1 MPVKKRI
8 LIVANELSP
17 YLELT
22 DFSKILNQIAVK
34 SFEKGYEV
42 RVIMPRFGV
51 INERRHRLHEVVRLS
66 GINIGVD
73 KEDYPLLIKVA
84 SLPNARLQVYFMDNE
99 DFFRR
104 KLVFKNEDEKFFED
118 NVERM
123 LFFTKSTL
131 EIVKKFGWPPDVIH
145 CHGWMTS
152 MLPAFLKTSHQ
163 KEPVFEHSKVVFTA
177 QNSQFDGVVGERF
190 SEILENSTMLDE
202 DARKLYNTGDFDSLL
217 VGASTFS
224 DTVICGDNVEEG
236 HFSKNFTSA
245 INEKFVPFNLDW
257 EYDVESIM
265 NVYETLMEEVAQ

>member
-22 DFSKILNQIAVK
+22 DFSKILNNIAVK

-42 RVIMPRFGV
+42 RIIMPRFGV

-73 KEDYPLLIKVA
+73 REDYPLLIKVA

-104 KLVFKNEDEKFFED
+104 KMVFKNEEEVFFED

-152 MLPAFLKTSHQ
+152 LLPAFLKTSHQ
-163 KEPVFEHSKVVFTA
+163 KEPVFEHSKVVYTA
-177 QNSQFDGVVGERF
+177 QNTQFDGVVGERF
-190 SEILENSTMLDE
+190 NEIIENSTILSK
-202 DARKLYNTGDFDSLL
+202 DAKKLYDGGSFAALL
-217 VGASTFS
+217 NGASVFS
-224 DTVICGDNVEEG
+224 DSVICGEQIEDDNFNKDFASG
-236 HFSKNFTSA
+236 IS
-245 INEKFVPFNLDW
+245 EKIVPFNADW

-265 NVYETLMEEVAQ
+265 NVYESLMEEVPQ

>member
-1 MPVKKRI
+1 MQVKKRI
-8 LIVANELSP
+8 LLVANELSP
-17 YLELT
+17 YLEIT

-34 SFEKGYEV
+34 SYEKGHEV
-42 RVIMPRFGV
+42 RIIMPRFGV

-104 KLVFKNEDEKFFED
+104 KMVFQNEEGKLFED
-118 NVERM
+118 NAERM

-152 MLPAFLKTSHQ
+152 LLPSFFKTSHQ
-163 KEPVFEHSKVVFTA
+163 KEPVFEHSKVIFTA
-177 QNSQFDGVVGERF
+177 QNCPYDGVVGERF
-190 SEILENSTMLDE
+190 NEILDNSTILEDE
-202 DARKLYNTGDFDSLL
+202 VKEKYEGGDFSNLL
-217 VGASTFS
+217 KGAVHYA
-224 DTVICGDNVEEG
+224 DTVICGDDWKAEN
-236 HFSKNFTSA
+236 FNKNFA
-245 INEKFVPFNLDW
+245 DEVNEKIVPFNADW
-257 EYDVESIM
+257 EVDVESIM
-265 NVYETLMEEVAQ
+265 NIYESLMEEVPQ

>member
-1 MPVKKRI
+1 MQVKKRI

-17 YLELT
+17 YLDIT

-34 SFEKGYEV
+34 SYEKGHEV
-42 RVIMPRFGV
+42 RIIMPRFGI

-104 KLVFKNEDEKFFED
+104 KMVFQNEDETLFED
-118 NVERM
+118 NTERM
-123 LFFTKSTL
+123 VFFTKSTL

-152 MLPAFLKTSHQ
+152 LLPAFLKTSHQ
-163 KEPVFEHSKVVFTA
+163 KEPVFEHSKVIFTA
-177 QNSQFDGVVGERF
+177 QNCHYEGTVGERF
-190 SEILENSTMLDE
+190 GEIIENSTILDE
-202 DARKLYNTGDFDSLL
+202 EVKSLYGDGNFESLL
-217 VGASTFS
+217 KGAIHYADS
-224 DTVICGDNVEEG
+224 VICGDEE
-236 HFSKNFTSA
+236 KDENFNKSLTDG
-245 INEKFVPFNLDW
+245 INEKVVPYNADW
-257 EYDVESIM
+257 EFDVESIM
-265 NVYETLMEEVAQ
+265 NVYETLMEEVPQ

>member
-1 MPVKKRI
+1 MQVKKRI
-8 LIVANELSP
+8 LLVANELSP
-17 YLELT
+17 YLEIT

-34 SFEKGYEV
+34 SYEKGHEV
-42 RVIMPRFGV
+42 RIIMPRFGV

-104 KLVFKNEDEKFFED
+104 KMVFQNEEGKLFED
-118 NVERM
+118 NAERM

-152 MLPAFLKTSHQ
+152 LLPALLKTSHQ
-163 KEPVFEHSKVVFTA
+163 KEPVFEHSKVIFTA
-177 QNSQFDGVVGERF
+177 QNCQYDGVVGDRF
-190 SEILENSTMLDE
+190 NEILDNSTILE
-202 DARKLYNTGDFDSLL
+202 DDVKEMYDGGQFENLLKGAVNYADS
-217 VGASTFS
+217 
-224 DTVICGDNVEEG
+224 VICGDDWKAEN
-236 HFSKNFTSA
+236 FNKNFA
-245 INEKFVPFNLDW
+245 DEVNEKIVPFNADW
-257 EYDVESIM
+257 ELDVESIM
-265 NVYETLMEEVAQ
+265 NVYESLMEEVPQ